1 MRLEGWAKVDL
12 RWCSIVQ
19 SPANEMAS
27 LDSLNP
33 IFDDDVPLALPPSP
47 PATDEDRVNAM
58 EEEEARETEYYSGLY
73 ADTAAEQNAAAEQE
87 EEQDAAEEQ
96 EQDAAEEQEQDAAE
110 EQDADDEQEEEEQ
123 EDESTL
129 HEMEKN
135 PLTTVTDSMMC
146 ASIWVLVFTLFLA
159 FLLHPAS

>member
-47 PATDEDRVNAM
+47 PATEEDRVNAM

-73 ADTAAEQNAAAEQE
+73 ADTAAEQNAAAEQ
-87 EEQDAAEEQ
+87 DAAAEQ
-96 EQDAAEEQEQDAAE
+96 EQEQDAAE
-110 EQDADDEQEEEEQ
+110 EQDADDEHLVLPQAV
-123 EDESTL
+123 EDEVG
-129 HEMEKN
+129 
-135 PLTTVTDSMMC
+135 PLDG
-146 ASIWVLVFTLFLA
+146 
-159 FLLHPAS
+159 HPHIPPNFGPCCPGLRQHHQYFDARQD

>member
-12 RWCSIVQ
+12 RRCSIVQ

-33 IFDDDVPLALPPSP
+33 IFDDDLPLALPPSP

-87 EEQDAAEEQ
+87 Q
-96 EQDAAEEQEQDAAE
+96 EQDAAAEQEQDAAE
-110 EQDADDEQEEEEQ
+110 EQDADDEQEEEQ
-123 EDESTL
+123 EELTHDESTL

>member
-12 RWCSIVQ
+12 RWCSRVQ

-58 EEEEARETEYYSGLY
+58 EEEEARETEYYSRLY

-87 EEQDAAEEQ
+87 Q
-96 EQDAAEEQEQDAAE
+96 EQDAAAEQEQDAAE
-110 EQDADDEQEEEEQ
+110 EQDADDEQEEEQ

-146 ASIWVLVFTLFLA
+146 ASIWVLIFTLFLA

>member
-12 RWCSIVQ
+12 RWCSRVQ

-47 PATDEDRVNAM
+47 PATEEDRVNAM

-87 EEQDAAEEQ
+87 E

>member
-12 RWCSIVQ
+12 RRCSIVQ

-73 ADTAAEQNAAAEQE
+73 ADTAAGQE
-87 EEQDAAEEQ
+87 E

>member
-33 IFDDDVPLALPPSP
+33 IFDDDLPLALPPSP

-73 ADTAAEQNAAAEQE
+73 ADTAAEQNAAAEQ
-87 EEQDAAEEQ
+87 DAAAEQ
-96 EQDAAEEQEQDAAE
+96 EQEQDAAE
-110 EQDADDEQEEEEQ
+110 EQDADDEQEEEQ
-123 EDESTL
+123 EELTHDESTL

-146 ASIWVLVFTLFLA
+146 ASIWVLIFTLFLA

>member
-12 RWCSIVQ
+12 RWCSRVQ

-87 EEQDAAEEQ
+87 Q

-110 EQDADDEQEEEEQ
+110 EQDADDEQEEEQ
-123 EDESTL
+123 EELTHDESTL

>member
-1 MRLEGWAKVDL
+1 
-12 RWCSIVQ
+12 
-19 SPANEMAS
+19 
-27 LDSLNP
+27 
-33 IFDDDVPLALPPSP
+33 
-47 PATDEDRVNAM
+47 M

-87 EEQDAAEEQ
+87 E

>member
-19 SPANEMAS
+19 SPAKEMAS

-87 EEQDAAEEQ
+87 Q
-96 EQDAAEEQEQDAAE
+96 EQDAAAEQEQDAAE

-146 ASIWVLVFTLFLA
+146 ASIWVLIFTLFLA

>member
-12 RWCSIVQ
+12 RWCSIVE
-19 SPANEMAS
+19 SPADEMAS

-33 IFDDDVPLALPPSP
+33 IFGDDVPLALPPSP

-73 ADTAAEQNAAAEQE
+73 ADTAAGQEEDEE

-96 EQDAAEEQEQDAAE
+96 EE
-110 EQDADDEQEEEEQ
+110 EQDPDDEQEEEEQ